1 MDNIKQNYSLFPRS
15 QTGILMPAGDIQ
27 IISILKRPDLWDKP
41 WKYCVMILKYV
52 FLLHF
57 VPVFFFFFLLR
68 DYNWTE
74 NETNCNC
81 VRKMLGVPSWA
92 IQPLIYKWKTK
103 GT

>member
-41 WKYCVMILKYV
+41 WKYCVLILKYV

-57 VPVFFFFFLLR
+57 VPVFFFFFFTQGL
-68 DYNWTE
+68 
-74 NETNCNC
+74 
-81 VRKMLGVPSWA
+81 
-92 IQPLIYKWKTK
+92 
-103 GT
+103 